1 MRLQKWFISLGMI
14 GVLSFFTHT
23 ILGNILRQGYN
34 PIQQSISG
42 LTADGAPYASLLR
55 IFVGVYEVCFLIF
68 ALSMFREALYRHH
81 GFVKTGYVL
90 LLFSSLFSIVNF
102 NAFPMTYIS
111 IISVQN
117 LAHVIITIALI
128 GATILAVTLISIGY
142 LKRENLKRLG
152 GISLFV
158 VILASLFNILLW
170 YANLNGYDNFGL
182 LERLT
187 VYPFHVFT
195 FVISWNYIKF
205 PIAHLTK
212 SRNLDVLDPRIQAH

>member
-1 MRLQKWFISLGMI
+1 MIS
-14 GVLSFFTHT
+14 VLSFFTHT

-34 PIQQSISG
+34 PIQQSISEF
-42 LTADGAPYASLLR
+42 TADGAPYASLLR
-55 IFVGVYEVCFLIF
+55 IFVGIYEVCFLIF
-68 ALSMFREALYRHH
+68 ALSMVHEALYRHH
-81 GFVKTGYVL
+81 GFVKTGYSL
-90 LLFSSLFSIVNF
+90 LLLSSLFSMVSF

-142 LKRENLKRLG
+142 LKREKLKRLG
-152 GISLFV
+152 GISLFI

-170 YANLNGYDNFGL
+170 YADLNGYDSFGL

-187 VYPFHVFT
+187 VYPFHIFT
-195 FVISWNYIKF
+195 FIISWNYVKL
-205 PIAHLTK
+205 PIERKEKLAQ
-212 SRNLDVLDPRIQAH
+212 SVM